1 MHRALGQDSRGPRLS
16 ARERETYS
24 ALPHFHVKRPL
35 IGPEA
40 VSLWPHYWGGGVTG
54 SQSGEQ
60 SIPSWGFLPGLP
72 GDSRSAFPG
81 KVLALLPSR
90 TLPATGGGSGDQTRN
105 PGEG

>member
-40 VSLWPHYWGGGVTG
+40 VSLWPHYWGGGG
-54 SQSGEQ
+54 
-60 SIPSWGFLPGLP
+60 
-72 GDSRSAFPG
+72 
-81 KVLALLPSR
+81 
-90 TLPATGGGSGDQTRN
+90 
-105 PGEG
+105 